1 MTALP
6 SGASGAGQP
15 CYGRV
20 PQAARAGLRPPVC
33 RREHTYTNPAPL
45 CPQYYDLPS
54 LSLRGAAW
62 RQMQAGLTGFRV
74 DKVARPQGVK
84 VMAGFRA
91 AAEPATWRN
100 YVYRDT

>member
-1 MTALP
+1 MSIPTP
-6 SGASGAGQP
+6 T
-15 CYGRV
+15 
-20 PQAARAGLRPPVC
+20 LR
-33 RREHTYTNPAPL
+33 PL